1 MKPIFVRLLSLMF
14 ALTVIFHAGC
24 GDNEVKRHA
33 RGVTL
38 PEGDVE
44 TGKSLFVAMRCNRCH
59 TVEGIMLPDQDLPE
73 LPKIALGGEIYRV
86 KSYGELVT
94 AIINPQHTVSPQY
107 MAMVSEEE
115 KKSGVESPMLGFND
129 SMTVHQLIDLVAFL
143 HSRYKLMAP
152 AADEYFYLMP

>member
-1 MKPIFVRLLSLMF
+1 MKHFTRRLSSSILVLSAIFC
-14 ALTVIFHAGC
+14 TGC
-24 GDNEVKRHA
+24 GDNEAKQHA
-33 RGVTL
+33 KGVFL

-59 TVEGIMLPDQDLPE
+59 TVDGIMLPDQDLPE

-107 MAMVSEEE
+107 RAMVSEEE

-152 AADEYFYLMP
+152 ATDEYFYLMP